1 MCYLAQ
7 PLPSF
12 SGSAHECVC
21 VCMGVCACA
30 WVCVHAHAHACVH
43 VDAYVC
49 VHEHACA
56 CLCACVHALR
66 WGKAVERGWALVVN
80 DVLRALIK
88 HIIIATNPLVWVI

>member
-1 MCYLAQ
+1 MCVRVH
-7 PLPSF
+7 
-12 SGSAHECVC
+12 GCVRVR
-21 VCMGVCACA
+21 VCM
-30 WVCVHAHAHACVH
+30 WMRMCVHA
-43 VDAYVC
+43 
-49 VHEHACA
+49 HACA